1 MSPFESPSSPQFGK
15 AEYVGESGTD
25 LCSSCGQP
33 VGAMYFRVNR
43 AMSCTA
49 CAQSVKTAIPGDSH
63 AAYVRAL
70 LFGAGGAVIG
80 LIAYSAFGIITGLV
94 LGYLSLGVGY
104 VVGKAMM
111 AGSKG
116 VGGRRYQIAAVLFTY
131 AAVSMSAIPMAI
143 AYSVKHGR
151 AARIQKTASIADEE
165 KQLQKEFGSS
175 ASKPIPPRT
184 DSQSSNPDGSSA
196 LSTSPTAS
204 SNLATSTAQ
213 ATNSTARRRVPVSH
227 RSPAAALGYLAMLG
241 LISPFLEFQDPVHG
255 LIGLVILMVGI
266 RIAWQLTAAK
276 QPDIVG
282 PFSNAAGQP

>member
-1 MSPFESPSSPQFGK
+1 
-15 AEYVGESGTD
+15 
-25 LCSSCGQP
+25 
-33 VGAMYFRVNR
+33 MYFRVNR
-43 AMSCTA
+43 AISCTA
-49 CAQSVKTAIPGDSH
+49 CAQSAKTAIPGDSH

-70 LFGAGGAVIG
+70 LFGAGGALIG

-116 VGGRRYQIAAVLFTY
+116 VGGRRYQVAAVLFTY

-143 AYSVKHGR
+143 AYGVKHR
-151 AARIQKTASIADEE
+151 REARVQKTASVADEE
-165 KQLQKEFGSS
+165 KQFQKEFGSS
-175 ASKPIPPRT
+175 ASKPIPPRA
-184 DSQSSNPDGSSA
+184 DSQSSNPNGSSA
-196 LSTSPTAS
+196 PSTSPTAS

-213 ATNSTARRRVPVSH
+213 ATNSSAPRQRVPVS
-227 RSPAAALGYLAMLG
+227 RRNPAAALGYLAMLG

-276 QPDIVG
+276 EPDIVG